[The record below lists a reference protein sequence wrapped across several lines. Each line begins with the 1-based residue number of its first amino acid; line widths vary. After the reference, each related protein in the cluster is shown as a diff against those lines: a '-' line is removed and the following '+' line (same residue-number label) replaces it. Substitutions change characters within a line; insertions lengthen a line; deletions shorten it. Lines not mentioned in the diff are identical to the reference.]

1 MLVAEEFYI
10 LTFEKGSHRYRESE
24 FTIEHDW
31 KTEMKFFPTA
41 KADLYFAEQRAKRI
55 DRIITLSIGVIVGIV
70 SALSAAY
77 FKALFGD

>member
-1 MLVAEEFYI
+1 
-10 LTFEKGSHRYRESE
+10 
-24 FTIEHDW
+24 
-31 KTEMKFFPTA
+31 MKFFPTA